1 MKRKYCAFM
10 LMLGLFLGLMPGGAQ
25 AAYAPPASFGAPEN
39 VGVMFDAESWNF
51 DVGYG
56 ASKEIRDILQDEYDG
71 SFEDA
76 GFYNLGIGVQI
87 DYKLDDG
94 QWRSAM
100 VGLDELYTGSA
111 WFSVEEGKF
120 TDTAELRYYEFEDF
134 FPGGE
139 LPGGKTYF
147 NSHKMHFRLRFCV
160 NYGDEEDDYEYISPW
175 SKIVSYSNQEVEDPD
190 KLINHAPVLKSAE
203 LRTYD
208 DGEPYL
214 FLIAENTHA
223 DVIKL
228 NSISGGEVQTNVW
241 IKVGTGQWKDNGTYG
256 VGLEGFEVDINDY
269 FSGGATSFDSFV
281 YDVKF
286 RYEFNY
292 DNYPAAGKTGTI
304 YSPFSNIYSHGMPA
318 YSAASSWATPELDK
332 ADKYGLIPDILKGA
346 DMTKPITREEFAEL
360 AVLLYE
366 KASGK
371 TAWPVSPNPF
381 TDTSNPRI
389 LKAFATGI
397 TAGTSATTFS
407 PNVLINREQCATM
420 LYRTIKAIAP
430 NADYSVAGVADFPDQ
445 KHISSWAVEGTKYMF
460 KLGIIKGDASG
471 SFMPKA
477 TTTAQQAANYG
488 MATREAAVLMTVR
501 TYDSMD
507 DISATK
513 QVPESKSGS
522 STALPEEYPSDL
534 IPIYKN
540 GKIVSV
546 EKKAFDT
553 GNEGYV
559 ITIDYE
565 GEKFSEVNGHYCAL
579 MLNAENY
586 DGMVGIKSHYYGN
599 KGGYRIEI
607 DATQHFPDQYSCT
620 VVIAYYKTN

>member
-1 MKRKYCAFM
+1 MKRKSLA
-10 LMLGLFLGLMPGGAQ
+10 LMLILALCLGLAPAGVQ
-25 AAYAPPASFGAPEN
+25 AAYTPPTSFGSPEN

-51 DVGYG
+51 DVGYA
-56 ASKEIRDILQDEYDG
+56 ASQEIRDILQDEYDG

-76 GFYNLGIGVQI
+76 GFYNLGIGIQI

-94 QWRSAM
+94 QWRSAV
-100 VGLDELYTGSA
+100 VGLDELYTNSA

-120 TDTAELRYYEFEDF
+120 TDTAELRDYEFEDF

-139 LPGGKTYF
+139 LPDGNSYF

-160 NYGDEEDDYEYISPW
+160 NYGDEEDDYEYFSPW
-175 SKIVSYSNQEVEDPD
+175 SEVVSYSNEAIEDPEE
-190 KLINHAPVLKSAE
+190 LINHAPVLKSAE

-214 FLIAENTHA
+214 FLMA
-223 DVIKL
+223 DPPHGDILKL
-228 NSISGGEVQTNVW
+228 NSISGGEVHTNVW
-241 IKVGTGQWKDNGTYG
+241 IKVGTGEWKDNGTYG
-256 VGLEGFEVDINDY
+256 VGLEGFEVDVGDY

-286 RYEFNY
+286 RYEFDY
-292 DNYPAAGKTGTI
+292 DYYPAAGKTGFI
-304 YSPFSNIYSHGMPA
+304 YSPFSNVYSHGMPA
-318 YSAASSWATPELDK
+318 YSGASSWAAAELDK
-332 ADKYGLIPDILKGA
+332 ADGYGLIPDILKGT

-371 TAWPVSPNPF
+371 TAAPVSPNPF
-381 TDTSNPRI
+381 TDTSNPQI
-389 LKAFATGI
+389 LKAFSTGI

-407 PNVLINREQCATM
+407 PSVLINREQCATM

-430 NADYSVAGVADFPDQ
+430 NADYSTAGVSDFPDQ
-445 KHISSWAVEGTKYMF
+445 KYISDWAVEGTKYMS
-460 KLGIIKGDASG
+460 KLGIIKGDDKG
-471 SFMPKA
+471 NFMPKA
-477 TTTAQQAANYG
+477 TTSAQQAAGFG

-513 QVPESKSGS
+513 QVSDTQGGD
-522 STALPEEYPSDL
+522 STVLPQGYPSEL
-534 IPIYKN
+534 IPLYEN
-540 GKIVSV
+540 GNIVSV
-546 EKKAFDT
+546 ERTTFDT
-553 GNEGYV
+553 GNEGYK

-565 GEKFSEVNGHYCAL
+565 GEKFSIVNGHYCGL
-579 MLNAENY
+579 MLNAQNY
-586 DGMVGIKSHYYGN
+586 DGMVGVNSYYYGN
-599 KGGYRIEI
+599 KGDYRIEI
-607 DATQHFPDQYSCT
+607 DVTQHFPDQYSCT